1 MEQDDINCL
10 TGLFVSD
17 ILPGNIRIPLDMTL
31 NIKLIIVPVGYNGL
45 KEQGFVYIVQIAGF
59 GEKKTKNGRNI

>member
-45 KEQGFVYIVQIAGF
+45 KSKDSSILFKSLDSAK
-59 GEKKTKNGRNI
+59 KKTKNGRNI